1 MGVRRVFDRAS
12 SRSAGFSLP
21 ELLAVLAL
29 VAIAIAIAIPLVNEQ
44 VRIADVRAA
53 ADDLAVHL
61 RAARM
66 ISVTTH
72 APIKFTVLV
81 DPDNKFNYPSTDGIQ
96 RWYPMPA
103 RVRITAASVNKIE
116 FQSNGSVVAAGAIV
130 LESLVSGST
139 ERWTASVSMMG
150 MPTLVHERV
159 N

>member
-1 MGVRRVFDRAS
+1 MGVRRSFDRAS

-44 VRIADVRAA
+44 VRIADLRAA
-53 ADDLAVHL
+53 ADDFAVHL

-66 ISVTTH
+66 ISVTKHTAIDFEVVSGNMFRYGVPPDGPWKEINTPPRVQI
-72 APIKFTVLV
+72 APAS
-81 DPDNKFNYPSTDGIQ
+81 DRS
-96 RWYPMPA
+96 
-103 RVRITAASVNKIE
+103 ITFKA
-116 FQSNGSVVAAGAIV
+116 NGSVVAAGTFV

-139 ERWTASVSMMG
+139 ERWTASVSTMG